1 MTTPVLQRM
10 SSSMRLVTVSALL
23 ALLAACAATSPRYPV
38 PALPVSKLEQLRTDA
53 LRAAPPVEDGD
64 FRESDLVEVV
74 ALDPSLK
81 LDVRYAGSDN
91 FLRAPIYPEARVFLQ
106 RPAAE
111 AVVRANRALQ
121 AHGYGLLLF
130 DGYRP
135 WYVTWMFWEATPD
148 EKRNFVANPDVGS
161 RHNRGCAIDLS
172 LYDLQTGLEVPM
184 PSGYDEF
191 SERAHPSYAGGTP
204 EQRAARDLLRS
215 VDGSGGLHR
224 RRRRVV
230 ALRLPRLAVVSDRH
244 GAVQGPAAEPIDDA
258 AIASSVAPQLVGG
271 FARAR
276 PSPARCRRIGGTRRY
291 RREPKRR
298 TCAAASRRRDG
309 AGSAAGSNDR

>member
-10 SSSMRLVTVSALL
+10 TNSSRLVTVSALL
-23 ALLAACAATSPRYPV
+23 VLLAACAATSPRYPV

-53 LRAAPPVEDGD
+53 LRATPPVEEGD
-64 FRESDLVEVV
+64 FRESDLVEVA

-111 AVVRANRALQ
+111 AVVRANRSLHAR
-121 AHGYGLLLF
+121 GYGLLVF

-135 WYVTWMFWEATPD
+135 WYVTKLFWEAMPD
-148 EKRNFVANPDVGS
+148 EKRNFVADPDIGS

-172 LYDLQTGLEVPM
+172 LYVLQTGLEVPM

-191 SERAHPSYAGGTP
+191 SERAHPDYTGGTP
-204 EQRAARDLLRS
+204 EQRAARDLLR
-215 VDGSGGLHR
+215 
-224 RRRRVV
+224 
-230 ALRLPRLAVVSDRH
+230 
-244 GAVQGPAAEPIDDA
+244 QTMEAEGFTINDDEWWHFDYRDWQ
-258 AIASSVAPQLVGG
+258 SY
-271 FARAR
+271 
-276 PSPARCRRIGGTRRY
+276 RIGTAMFKDLPLRSSER
-291 RREPKRR
+291 
-298 TCAAASRRRDG
+298 
-309 AGSAAGSNDR
+309 